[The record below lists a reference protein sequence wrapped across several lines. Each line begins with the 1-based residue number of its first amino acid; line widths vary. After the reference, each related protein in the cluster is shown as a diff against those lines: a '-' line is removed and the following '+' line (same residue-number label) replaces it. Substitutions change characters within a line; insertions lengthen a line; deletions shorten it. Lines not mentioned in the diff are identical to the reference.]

1 MQIIPTNF
9 CGVNILTL
17 LFLLIYFAIIM
28 TVIEIHVILFHLTGL
43 KKKVSRFQVISMMT
57 GTGYTTG
64 ESEFILSHPFRRKLG
79 IFLIL
84 FGAFSLA
91 VIISSVSSL
100 LEDDLRTSA
109 ILYIAAFVICV
120 FSMLKAP
127 FVQKFLLR
135 KLEHKSREIEKDTTT
150 LPIREVSLKEEDEQV
165 FEFQIKG
172 DSPLINNKV
181 TDIMKEQDSVDF
193 DVLMIKREDV
203 KIRKNI
209 EETKLQSGD
218 QLYLFGKKQEIEK
231 TFTIEK

>member
-1 MQIIPTNF
+1 
-9 CGVNILTL
+9 
-17 LFLLIYFAIIM
+17 M

-43 KKKVSRFQVISMMT
+43 KNKVSRFQVISMMT

-100 LEDDLRTSA
+100 LEDDLRTGA
-109 ILYIAAFVICV
+109 ILYIAGFVLCV
-120 FSMLKAP
+120 FFMLKAT
-127 FVQKFLLR
+127 FVQKFLLV
-135 KLEHKSREIEKDTTT
+135 KLEHNRGKEEGNATT
-150 LPIREVSLKEEDEQV
+150 LPIREVSFKDEDEQI

-172 DSPLINNKV
+172 DSPFINNKI
-181 TDIMKEQDSVDF
+181 TEIMKDHDLVEF

-209 EETKLQSGD
+209 EGTKLQSGD
-218 QLYLFGKKQEIEK
+218 LLYLFGKKQEIEK